1 MGDDNFSRL
10 KGRSLANKLNEHVI
24 ASLFLAGVSV
34 AGAVASLICL
44 IISPAF
50 ILLII
55 LFSWFSFLLINHLK
69 KVDQARKKLN
79 ISLYTADDKSYVW
92 DLENVRDKLMARI
105 IQEGICPWNEGQC
118 NSPNRCF
125 CEQQK
130 EHLKDMNLDTNQK
143 QKILLN
149 EYDASS

>member
-10 KGRSLANKLNEHVI
+10 KGRSLVNKLNEHVI
-24 ASLFLAGVSV
+24 ASLFLAGVTV
-34 AGAVASLICL
+34 AGVVASLICL

-50 ILLII
+50 ILLIVFF
-55 LFSWFSFLLINHLK
+55 LWLSFCLLRHLK
-69 KVDQARKKLN
+69 KVSEVRKKLN
-79 ISLYTADDKSYVW
+79 SSLYTADDKSYVW

-118 NSPNRCF
+118 NSQNRCF
-125 CEQQK
+125 CAQQK
-130 EHLKDMNLDTNQK
+130 KLLIDVNLDTNQK

-149 EYDASS
+149 EHDANS

>member
-10 KGRSLANKLNEHVI
+10 KGRSLVNKLNEHII
-24 ASLFLAGVSV
+24 ASLFLAGVTIS
-34 AGAVASLICL
+34 GTVASLICL
-44 IISPAF
+44 LISPAF
-50 ILLII
+50 ILLIVF
-55 LFSWFSFLLINHLK
+55 FSLLSLCLLRHLK
-69 KVDQARKKLN
+69 KVSEVRKKVN
-79 ISLYTADDKSYVW
+79 SSLYAVDDKSYVW

-125 CEQQK
+125 CAQQK
-130 EHLKDMNLDTNQK
+130 EHLKDMNLDTKQK

-149 EYDASS
+149 EQDANS

>member
-10 KGRSLANKLNEHVI
+10 RGRSLVNKLNEHVV
-24 ASLFLAGVSV
+24 ASLFLTGFSLAGLL
-34 AGAVASLICL
+34 ASLICL

-55 LFSWFSFLLINHLK
+55 FFSWLSLTLLQHLK
-69 KVDQARKKLN
+69 KASKLRTKLN
-79 ISLYTADDKSYVW
+79 SSLYSTDDKSYVW

-125 CEQQK
+125 CAQQK

-143 QKILLN
+143 QKIQLN
-149 EYDASS
+149 EHDANS

>member
-1 MGDDNFSRL
+1 MSDDNFSRL
-10 KGRSLANKLNEHVI
+10 KGRSLANKLNDHIV
-24 ASLFLAGVSV
+24 ASLFLAGVTIT
-34 AGAVASLICL
+34 GALASTICL

-55 LFSWFSFLLINHLK
+55 LFSWLSLQLVKHLK
-69 KVDQARKKLN
+69 KISELRKKLN
-79 ISLYTADDKSYVW
+79 SSLYAADDKSYIW

-118 NSPNRCF
+118 NSQNHCF
-125 CEQQK
+125 CAQQK
-130 EHLKDMNLDTNQK
+130 EHLENMNLDTKQK

-149 EYDASS
+149 ERDAES